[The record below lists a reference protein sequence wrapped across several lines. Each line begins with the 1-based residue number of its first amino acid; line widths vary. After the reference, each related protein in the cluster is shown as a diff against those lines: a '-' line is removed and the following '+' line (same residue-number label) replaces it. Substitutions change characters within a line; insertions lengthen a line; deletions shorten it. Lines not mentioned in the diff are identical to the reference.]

1 MNGKE
6 VTAADLPIDEARVE
20 ALAEVRIRAAYH
32 GRPVRALAKEP
43 DGSAWPLIV
52 DVDGSVTILDRPHPV
67 EVPAPIPAAPAPAPV
82 RAAPVPAPTPPAPA
96 LVPAVPAPAPP
107 APVPARPAPAPASP
121 APAPAHLVPPPAA
134 PAGPSGDWTADLP
147 PALSSAWAQ
156 LITQER
162 AGHLAEAILAAEHL
176 EHALAQH
183 YSPDH
188 VAPVHVLTFRAW
200 LTLRLGDS
208 WAEITALLVEAVQRR
223 QGAPVPQDETDRLA
237 RNAHAAWRRLTAEDP
252 DYAREIASDVM
263 ELLDPDDKRSHDIV
277 RWLGAPN

>member
-1 MNGKE
+1 M
-6 VTAADLPIDEARVE
+6 E

-52 DVDGSVTILDRPHPV
+52 DIDGSVTVLDRPHPV
-67 EVPAPIPAAPAPAPV
+67 ET
-82 RAAPVPAPTPPAPA
+82 PAPTAATPAPTRRRA
-96 LVPAVPAPAPP
+96 EPVPAPAPP
-107 APVPARPAPAPASP
+107 VPAPAPPVP
-121 APAPAHLVPPPAA
+121 APAPPVPAPATPVPA
-134 PAGPSGDWTADLP
+134 PAGPLGDWTADLP

-183 YSPDH
+183 YGPDH

-208 WAEITALLVEAVQRR
+208 WAETTALLVEAVQRR

-237 RNAHAAWRRLTAEDP
+237 RNAHAAWRRLTEQDP

-263 ELLDPDDKRSHDIV
+263 DLLDPDDKRSHDIV
-277 RWLGAPN
+277 RWLGAPT